1 MDHKAHFIAN
11 PQANW
16 AAITHTGDKFAIPS
30 ARSPVARTPPT
41 RAPAMFQPFF
51 AKLCPV
57 SGRRPAGLR
66 SGPQVSTALALALSV
81 PALLGIPPQALAR
94 GDWAALVSGFQA
106 RGIAVRSDHPRC
118 AERDLEGLYLRGRRE
133 VVVCPRGDRSITLR
147 HEGWHLVQ
155 TLCLAGRPWVAPETV
170 ARLLGRRDRREV
182 EMLVPPAQW
191 HREAEARV
199 MARLAPERY
208 FEQWDRACAGRL
220 SPPPASPDP
229 PVSSR

>member
-1 MDHKAHFIAN
+1 
-11 PQANW
+11 
-16 AAITHTGDKFAIPS
+16 
-30 ARSPVARTPPT
+30 
-41 RAPAMFQPFF
+41 MFQPFF
-51 AKLCPV
+51 AKLCPG

-81 PALLGIPPQALAR
+81 PALPGFPLQALAR
-94 GDWAALVSGFQA
+94 GDWAALVSGFQT

-118 AERDLEGLYLRGRRE
+118 AERDLEGLYVRGRRE

-147 HEGWHLVQ
+147 HEGWHGAQ
-155 TLCLAGRPWVAPETV
+155 TLCLAGRPWLAPETV

-229 PVSSR
+229 PVSNR

>member
-1 MDHKAHFIAN
+1 
-11 PQANW
+11 
-16 AAITHTGDKFAIPS
+16 
-30 ARSPVARTPPT
+30 
-41 RAPAMFQPFF
+41 MFQPFF
-51 AKLCPV
+51 AKLCTG

-81 PALLGIPPQALAR
+81 PAPPGFPPPALAR
-94 GDWAALVSGFQA
+94 GDWAALVAGFQA

-118 AERDLEGLYLRGRRE
+118 AERDLEGLYVRGRRE

-170 ARLLGRRDRREV
+170 VRLLGRRDRREV

-191 HREAEARV
+191 HREAEARI

-229 PVSSR
+229 PASSR